1 MKAFWLLI
9 ILGVV
14 VMLVYSVSF
23 QEAEDSELI
32 QETQPQSTN
41 PQLKYDGISAGKLY
55 CRRIV
60 PAEVAYGHKMTLG
73 INQYLNTGVDTLSQQ

>member
-1 MKAFWLLI
+1 MNHANRHKHKSVGKSSTGISRIVRMKAFWLLI

-23 QEAEDSELI
+23 QEAEDSEFI

-41 PQLKYDGISAGKLY
+41 P
-55 CRRIV
+55 
-60 PAEVAYGHKMTLG
+60 
-73 INQYLNTGVDTLSQQ
+73 